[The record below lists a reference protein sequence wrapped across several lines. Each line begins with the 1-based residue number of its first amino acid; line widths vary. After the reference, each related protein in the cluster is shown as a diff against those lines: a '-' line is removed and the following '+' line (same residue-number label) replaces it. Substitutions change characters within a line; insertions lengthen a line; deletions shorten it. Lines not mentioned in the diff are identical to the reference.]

1 MILVLCPPHHSNFTQ
16 GPVNIY
22 NSVEVQIS
30 GCTFQHNRATSIFRD
45 LPFRIAGG
53 GISFALSSNQTTQD
67 TTVHRYTIQACTFLN
82 NSANSTLPPL
92 DISGV
97 LSEQYLNGRGGGLA
111 MFVNHPSFVM
121 VRVTG
126 CNFTGNS
133 ANAFAG
139 GLYLLPLH
147 ILVDKDFEFIGN
159 HFEGNMAPTGGGTA
173 FGVPFGQRCDS
184 ERCETVRERVRVED
198 STFVRNSGT
207 YGAGL
212 RLAISKLHHSIQSYM
227 HCSLVLD
234 MIICFIELLCKI

>member
-1 MILVLCPPHHSNFTQ
+1 MVCAIVLLSPSHCSNFTQ
-16 GPVNIY
+16 GPVNIF
-22 NSVEVQIS
+22 NSVEIQVTN
-30 GCTFQHNRATSIFRD
+30 CTFQHNRATSIFRD

-53 GISFALSSNQTTQD
+53 GVSIALSSNQTVQD
-67 TTVHRYTIQACTFLN
+67 TTEHRYTIHACTFLN

-92 DISGV
+92 NISGV
-97 LSEQYLNGRGGGLA
+97 LSEQYLNGRGGGVA
-111 MFVNHPSFVM
+111 IFVNHPSFVV

-147 ILVDKDFEFIGN
+147 ILVDKDFEFVGN
-159 HFEGNMAPTGGGTA
+159 HYEGNTAPAGGGTA

-184 ERCETVRERVRVED
+184 EMCDTVRERVRVED
-198 STFVRNSGT
+198 CTFIRNSAM

-212 RLAISKLHHSIQSYM
+212 RLAISKGTIHSILQFMPY
-227 HCSLVLD
+227 CSV
-234 MIICFIELLCKI
+234 I

>member
-1 MILVLCPPHHSNFTQ
+1 MSCSYILLLCLSHCCSNFMQ

-22 NSVEVQIS
+22 NCVEVHIS
-30 GCTFQHNRATSIFRD
+30 DCTFQHNRATSVFRD

-53 GISFALSSNQTTQD
+53 GISLALVSDKTTQD
-67 TTVHRYTIQACTFLN
+67 PTVHRYIVQSNTFLN
-82 NSANSTLPPL
+82 NSANSTLPVL
-92 DISGV
+92 NISGV
-97 LSEQYLNGRGGGLA
+97 LSQQYLNGRGGGLSV
-111 MFVNHPSFVM
+111 FVNHPSFVM

-126 CNFTGNS
+126 CNFTDNS

-159 HFEGNMAPTGGGTA
+159 HFEGNMAPAGGGTA

-198 STFVRNSGT
+198 STFVGNSGT

-212 RLAISKLHHSIQSYM
+212 RLAISKLHHT
-227 HCSLVLD
+227 
-234 MIICFIELLCKI
+234 